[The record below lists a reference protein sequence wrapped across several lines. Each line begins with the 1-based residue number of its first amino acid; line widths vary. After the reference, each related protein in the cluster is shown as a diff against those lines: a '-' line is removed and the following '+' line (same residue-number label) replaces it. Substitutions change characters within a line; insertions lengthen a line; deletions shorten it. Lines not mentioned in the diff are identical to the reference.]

1 VAAAFRP
8 GTREPGRGAIAQLVG
23 FGCGATPVRLAGAEA
38 VLAGARIDAGVARAA
53 GEAAS
58 HGCTPADD
66 LHGSADYRR
75 HLVAVLTEQVVL
87 EAAARL
93 GA

>member
-1 VAAAFRP
+1 VI
-8 GTREPGRGAIAQLVG
+8 GHLVG
-23 FGCGATPVRLAGAEA
+23 FGCGPTPVRLAGAEA
-38 VLAGARIDAGVARAA
+38 VLAGVRIDAGVARAA
-53 GEAAS
+53 GKAAGQ
-58 HGCTPADD
+58 GCAPADD